1 MTPED
6 QKKADDAAIARAN
19 ADRVRATQAQEPPV
33 RRPVAPKDNLP
44 LDTATTDRS
53 PGKQGQFGD
62 KPKTAACLYCGK

>member
-1 MTPED
+1 MTLEE
-6 QKKADDAAIARAN
+6 QKKADDIAIARA
-19 ADRVRATQAQEPPV
+19 QV

-62 KPKTAACLYCGK
+62 KPKTAVCTYCGK